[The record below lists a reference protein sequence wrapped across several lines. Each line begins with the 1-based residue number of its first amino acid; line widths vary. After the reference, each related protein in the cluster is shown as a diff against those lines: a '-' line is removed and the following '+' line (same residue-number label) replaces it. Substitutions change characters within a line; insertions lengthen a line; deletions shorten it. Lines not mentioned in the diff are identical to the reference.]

1 MHDAADGS
9 ARGLRRPGHSALIQ
23 VAPACVGQPPV
34 ASTIPV
40 REALG
45 AEPTGHDGPSW
56 LSSVGDIAQLLLLAI
71 GQAMLATK
79 HVRLGC
85 RHALGGS
92 RLVVSSTRSTA
103 AAGGLTGGVP
113 AGRRLRPGGAWR
125 PERDRGYPHRGLV
138 LVRHM
143 LGNPASG
150 RGQEPSLHGPGA
162 DPPGLLPV
170 HLGTRPGLVLLLP
183 CARRSRLYPAGHA
196 DVAAGHGAQ
205 LAGLPGR

>member
-23 VAPACVGQPPV
+23 LAPACVGQPPV
-34 ASTIPV
+34 ASTIRV
-40 REALG
+40 REAVG
-45 AEPTGHDGPSW
+45 AEPAGHDGPSW

-125 PERDRGYPHRGLV
+125 PERDRGSPHRAL
-138 LVRHM
+138 LLLPHI
-143 LGNPASG
+143 LGNP
-150 RGQEPSLHGPGA
+150 
-162 DPPGLLPV
+162 PPAPPPHPPLP
-170 HLGTRPGLVLLLP
+170 
-183 CARRSRLYPAGHA
+183 A
-196 DVAAGHGAQ
+196 
-205 LAGLPGR
+205 